1 MNTNS
6 ITRNEGSLLRKT
18 TTAFALAALLATAGR
33 AAAAAGPLVDL
44 NSATVAQLEAL
55 PGIGPSKAQA
65 IVDERKNGK
74 FASIDDLE
82 RVKGI
87 GPAIVA
93 QLRDRVT
100 AGAEQQQ
107 K

>member
-1 MNTNS
+1 MNTN
-6 ITRNEGSLLRKT
+6 TRCYEGSIFRK
-18 TTAFALAALLATAGR
+18 AAAVLALAAVVATAGS
-33 AAAAAGPLVDL
+33 AAAAGSALVDL
-44 NSATVAQLEAL
+44 NSATLEQLQGL

-65 IVDERKNGK
+65 ILEERKNGK
-74 FASIDDLE
+74 FSSIDDLE

-100 AGAEQQQ
+100 AGPDQQQ

>member
-1 MNTNS
+1 MNTNNR
-6 ITRNEGSLLRKT
+6 RNEGSLLRNVAT
-18 TTAFALAALLATAGR
+18 ALALAVVLTTAGSATA
-33 AAAAAGPLVDL
+33 AGAPLVDL
-44 NSATVAQLEAL
+44 NSATLEQLESL
-55 PGIGPSKAQA
+55 PGVGPSKAQA
-65 IVDERKNGK
+65 ILDERKNGK
-74 FASIDDLE
+74 FASIEDLE

-100 AGAEQQQ
+100 AGAEQQ